1 MDNKA
6 YLEQIAGS
14 NRPVKK
20 SGLGDIFSSKLI
32 KIVLIGVAALFVI
45 IILGSL
51 LSGGSSNL
59 QDKAISLK
67 VHFDKL
73 IETLETYQPYVKSS
87 DLRGASASL
96 SSISKTTS
104 SDLNEYLAAKYNFK
118 ENRVDKSIEEK
129 ETSLFEALDQELFEG
144 KINGLLDRTFARK
157 IAQEIST
164 LTARESEIFNKS
176 NDNTLKN
183 ILKTSYDSLENLYDS
198 FNNFSE
204 TK

>member
-1 MDNKA
+1 MDNKT
-6 YLEQIAGS
+6 YLQQISNS

-20 SGLGDIFSSKLI
+20 TGLGDIFSSKLT
-32 KIVLIGVAALFVI
+32 KIVLISVAALFVV

-59 QDKAISLK
+59 QGKTISLK

-96 SSISKTTS
+96 SSISKTAS
-104 SDLNEYLAAKYNFK
+104 SDLTEYLTAKYNFK
-118 ENRVDKSIEEK
+118 ENHIDKSIEEK
-129 ETSLFEALDQELFEG
+129 EAALFDILNQELFEG

-176 NDNTLKN
+176 NDNTLRN
-183 ILKTSYDSLENLYDS
+183 ILKTSYDSLENLYNS
-198 FNNFSE
+198 FNEFSE